1 MTGDGTKLNPYTV
14 GSVEDLAELSGKSG
28 YVIIT
33 NDIDFA
39 SIGKQSF
46 DGITTGGDMYID
58 GQGHTINNF
67 FQHTSV
73 GATQCGLFVGKFLG
87 SVKNLSITNAYIVDS
102 IGAKYIG
109 IFASQSSNC
118 IFTNVDISGAILGT
132 GSSLAAGFVGY
143 VDFPLGNKPIIFRN
157 CKANVNINNT
167 SSAAGFI
174 AYVTSGNLN
183 SGGYV
188 LFENSISACKLDAY
202 SAGGFINSATNK
214 RHLYFYD
221 CVSQCSITTK
231 SYGAG
236 FVASDV
242 TEASIAENCASICNI
257 DGNSNKSSNSNL
269 SGIFCARPSGPSG
282 KIVQSYAKC
291 MFSNA
296 LNAQGLGGMIITQSY
311 SASSYINI
319 TNVRG
324 LTLRDSPTTT
334 SSFYDMDIAPE
345 AVDTLYG
352 ATTENLKSAKWLRE
366 QGWAI

>member
-46 DGITTGGDMYID
+46 GGITTGGDMYID

-67 FQHTSV
+67 FQHNSV
-73 GATQCGLFVGKFLG
+73 GATQCGLFKGKFNG
-87 SVKNLSITNAYIVDS
+87 TVKDLNITNAYIVDS
-102 IGAKYIG
+102 VGARNIG

-132 GSSLAAGFVGY
+132 KSSIAASFVGY
-143 VDFPLGNKPIIFRN
+143 ANFPLGNTPIIFRN

-167 SSAAGFI
+167 NSAGGFI
-174 AYVTSGNLN
+174 AYVTSENLN

-188 LFENSISACKLDAY
+188 LFENSISACKLDAVN
-202 SAGGFINSATNK
+202 AGGFISSATNN

-221 CVSQCSITTK
+221 CVSQCSITTE

-236 FVASDV
+236 FVAVGATD
-242 TEASIAENCASICNI
+242 ANIAANCVSICNI
-257 DGNSNKSSNSNL
+257 EGNSNSNL
-269 SGIFCARPSGPSG
+269 SGIFYASNSRASG

-291 MFSNA
+291 TISNA
-296 LNAQGLGGMIITQSY
+296 LNAQGLGGNVITQSY
-311 SASSYINI
+311 SACAYE
-319 TNVRG
+319 NVTTVYG
-324 LTLRDSPTTT
+324 LSAAGSPTVT
-334 SSFYDMDIAPE
+334 SSFYDKDIAPD
-345 AVDTLYG
+345 AVDTVYG
-352 ATTENLKSAKWLRE
+352 ATTENLKSASWLRE